1 MRGIRNTAEMI
12 REIQKVGSTLYK
24 ANKKSDIK
32 QFLLTISDN
41 TTL

>member
-12 REIQKVGSTLYK
+12 SETQKVDSTLYK

-32 QFLLTISDN
+32 QFLTYNIR
-41 TTL
+41 